1 MRLKNLPIKV
11 INSFTQCKIK
21 EMGVIYINDI
31 EVYAYHGCL
40 EEEAII
46 GGLYSIDAVFHVDV
60 RSAAQQDDLTLT
72 IDYVEVSKIV
82 HEEMAIRAKLIETV
96 GYRILHALERKF
108 PEAEHIRLKLTK
120 IAPPIPGKVKSVSIE
135 LRSH

>member
-1 MRLKNLPIKV
+1 
-11 INSFTQCKIK
+11 
-21 EMGVIYINDI
+21 MGVIYINDI

-96 GYRILHALERKF
+96 GYRILHALEGKF